1 MEEHVT
7 GDTNI
12 LWNNTDTDDISDIIL
27 CVFSQNLCEKLP
39 ARGRKTHFQLTMA
52 LVLNEKAP
60 GVEED

>member
-52 LVLNEKAP
+52 
-60 GVEED
+60 